1 MPNKMTH
8 FLLFK
13 IKIKAKK
20 NQLHDILFGLMKIK
34 NVFNYYSLLTFSRQK
49 SSQTRNALNCT
60 RCPTLIKITSLAS
73 IYQVINWYQNK
84 MHQCNWSKKRL
95 QLRMHFG
102 LVSFVIISKKGKGS
116 VVFPDYFSKNKFF
129 FEMIKKTSNS
139 KSLHM

>member
-1 MPNKMTH
+1 MH
-8 FLLFK
+8 A
-13 IKIKAKK
+13 KALCIMLWDVIV
-20 NQLHDILFGLMKIK
+20 QRYILFWLMKIK
-34 NVFNYYSLLTFSRQK
+34 NVFNYYTYVLTFSMQK
-49 SSQTRNALNCT
+49 NSQTRNALNCT